1 MDRSEIVDSYV
12 GFWFVSATG
21 ILRRSLVSGCTY
33 GVVSEFAATNVR
45 LSQSAITSNG
55 WGAYILTSGTITS
68 FGNNEIAGNGTDVTG
83 SLTTAMLQ

>member
-1 MDRSEIVDSYV
+1 
-12 GFWFVSATG
+12 
-21 ILRRSLVSGCTY
+21 
-33 GVVSEFAATNVR
+33 VR